1 MANLKY
7 VNGFARH
14 DLDKLSGIRSE
25 LVRSDGDWQEWT
37 YIELV
42 EALRKWTEKNP
53 VPSTEKFSENNPK
66 REREV

>member
-1 MANLKY
+1 M
-7 VNGFARH
+7 
-14 DLDKLSGIRSE
+14 LSGIRSE
-25 LVRSDGDWQEWT
+25 LLRSDGDWQEWT

-53 VPSTEKFSENNPK
+53 VPSTEKFSENNPN